1 MDAIQLSPLDNV
13 AVVTRRLPAG
23 ARVSLD
29 GGDVVLDRDLGL
41 GHKIACRPIAVGEK
55 IVKYGVSIGSAT
67 HAIAAGAHV
76 HLHNMQSDYLPTY
89 TLEADHLYR
98 GAGTA

>member
-13 AVVTRRLPAG
+13 AVVTRRLPAH

-41 GHKIACRPIAVGEK
+41 GHKIACRPIAAGEK

-67 HAIAAGAHV
+67 QAIAPGGHV

-89 TLEADHLYR
+89 TLETDRLFR
-98 GAGTA
+98 GAGSA

>member
-13 AVVTRRLPAG
+13 VVVVRRLPAG

-29 GGDVVLDRDLGL
+29 AGELIIDRDLGL
-41 GHKIACRPIAVGEK
+41 GHKIACRPIAAGEK
-55 IVKYGVSIGSAT
+55 IMKYGVSIGSAT
-67 HAIAAGAHV
+67 QPIAPGQHV

-89 TLEADHLYR
+89 TLEKNRLFR
-98 GAGTA
+98 GMVAP